1 MSPPS
6 PRPFGGGTG
15 NHSTTSTRKTYAVD
29 KIGRLRIICDSAG
42 KFYVEAVLGADRVI
56 VSGPLDV
63 EEDARQ
69 SLRIMQSGQAKPA
82 SE

>member
-1 MSPPS
+1 M
-6 PRPFGGGTG
+6 
-15 NHSTTSTRKTYAVD
+15 D

-82 SE
+82 RE